1 MQFSNNIN
9 ASRDAKL
16 PEALTI
22 GLLTEKKQRERAYG
36 IKNAFPYSFSA
47 ASRVQKKTEFRNR
60 LAQNKLRL
68 MHEVV
73 FMNGDARIK
82 YINMKWIE
90 KANVK

>member
-36 IKNAFPYSFSA
+36 IKNAVPYSFSA
-47 ASRVQKKTEFRNR
+47 ASRVQKK
-60 LAQNKLRL
+60 
-68 MHEVV
+68 
-73 FMNGDARIK
+73 NGIQKQIGTKQTSVDA
-82 YINMKWIE
+82 
-90 KANVK
+90 